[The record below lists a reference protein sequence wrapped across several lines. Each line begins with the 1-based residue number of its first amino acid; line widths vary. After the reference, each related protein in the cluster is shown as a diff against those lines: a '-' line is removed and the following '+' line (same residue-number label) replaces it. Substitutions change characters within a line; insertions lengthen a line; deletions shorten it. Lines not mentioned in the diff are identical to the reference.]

1 LVLVNP
7 PASAIATLRGRP
19 GSKNPFVETKR
30 AILYCWLVRT
40 NNQTESSLPTTDG
53 LDIGVLSRI
62 FDDATNS
69 YKHLLFDAL
78 LQAFKDGAFRATKL
92 SLNQLAV
99 GMLAEAWHPVRV
111 YRLSLGAQDKIA
123 ATIQAIDFEN
133 DNPIPHVQL
142 RNRIAGLDIDWRL
155 LMRYVPYRLISPFFA
170 RELSG
175 MRDDK
180 RNAAIVEL
188 ADRHFDT
195 TVPLYRLADM
205 DAVTKATIEIHPR
218 WADYIAANFP
228 IVKGWAERKWITYL
242 QARNPTV
249 PAISEKTG
257 APLMRNSLAA
267 QTRYWKAVFAASF
280 EPPRCIYS
288 GVLLDQNRFHLDHFL
303 PWTFICHD
311 AIWNLV
317 PVSPEVNAAKG
328 NRLPDVSYLPSLA
341 VAQHR
346 GLLAVRRVM
355 KDTAWTAATSPFVG
369 DLRISEDQLLDP
381 DVMLEAYSRSVGPQL
396 DIARGIGFQSGWRFV
411 A

>member
-1 LVLVNP
+1 M
-7 PASAIATLRGRP
+7 
-19 GSKNPFVETKR
+19 
-30 AILYCWLVRT
+30 YCWLVRT
-40 NNQTESSLPTTDG
+40 NIQTASSLPTTDG
-53 LDIGVLSRI
+53 LDVGVLSRI

-78 LQAFKDGAFRATKL
+78 LQAFKDGAFKATKL

-99 GMLAEAWHPVRV
+99 GMLAGAWHPVRV

-142 RNRIAGLDIDWRL
+142 RNRIEGLDIDWRL

-180 RNAAIVEL
+180 RNAAIFEL
-188 ADRHFDT
+188 ADQQFDT

-205 DAVTKATIEIHPR
+205 DAVAEATIEIHPR
-218 WADYIAANFP
+218 WAEYIAANFP

-257 APLMRNSLAA
+257 APLLRNSLAA
-267 QTRYWKAVFAASF
+267 QTRYWKAVFAASL
-280 EPPRCIYS
+280 EQPRCIYS
-288 GVLLDQNRFHLDHFL
+288 GVLLDQNRFQLDHFL

-328 NRLPDVSYLPSLA
+328 NRLPDVSYLPFLA
-341 VAQHR
+341 GAQHR

-355 KDTAWTAATSPFVG
+355 KDTAWTAATSAFVG

-381 DVMLEAYSRSVGPQL
+381 DVLLEAYSRSVGPQL
-396 DIARGIGFQSGWRFV
+396 DIARGIGFQSGWRF
-411 A
+411 AA